1 MSVSEPPNLV
11 VYVADALRT
20 DHVGCYGARR
30 VRTPTIDEFAAGSVR
45 FDQAISA
52 APWTCPSTASMVT
65 GLYPHHHGYLHWD
78 AELDPAL
85 PTLFTVAA
93 AYGYDTGSFVFD
105 ENYLFK
111 GFPDANVAG
120 TSERVDG
127 AVEWL
132 RAHRARPFCL
142 WFHSWTTHMPYDVL
156 HAQRREWLA
165 AKKEIIAGIQ
175 SDTWSAHAALLES
188 YRQAVERESETVFA
202 SFLQALDDLGLRERT
217 AIAFLSDHGESWG
230 ERFADK
236 RDVKGTYHMHGA
248 NLYDE
253 IVEVPL
259 ILSVPSGL
267 EPAVVTSQVRLVDV
281 MPTLLELAGAP
292 LDGLDGTSLIPTAA
306 GLERQDRPA
315 VIVRTDKGMLSQI
328 ALRLPPWKLI
338 LDLESDAEEAYRL
351 DLDPRER
358 ERRNDVPSEL
368 RRRLLAELEGITRRS
383 LSHEEQVL
391 VERRLADLGYI

>member
-1 MSVSEPPNLV
+1 
-11 VYVADALRT
+11 
-20 DHVGCYGARR
+20 
-30 VRTPTIDEFAAGSVR
+30 
-45 FDQAISA
+45 
-52 APWTCPSTASMVT
+52 MVT

-93 AYGYDTGSFVFD
+93 AYGYDTASFVFD

-120 TSERVDG
+120 TSELVDG

-165 AKKEIIAGIQ
+165 AKEEIIAGIQ

-202 SFLQALDDLGLRERT
+202 SFLQALDDLGLGERT

-248 NLYDE
+248 TLYDE

-306 GLERQDRPA
+306 GLEREDRPA

-358 ERRNDVPSEL
+358 ERRNDVPPEL

-383 LSHEEQVL
+383 LSHEEQAL